1 MPATIVGIPANKI
14 PDTFDI
20 SGDYTTTLA
29 SKIAICVGETMNQE
43 FMAKISE
50 IAKNNGIT
58 DLCVLDEEFVTTAL
72 KNEIERRAH
81 EKDTNIVCKEI

>member
-20 SGDYTTTLA
+20 NGDYTATLT
-29 SKIAICVGETMNQE
+29 SKIAICVGETMNQT
-43 FMAKISE
+43 FMEKISE

-58 DLCVLDEEFVTTAL
+58 DLCVLDEEFITTAL
-72 KNEIERRAH
+72 KNEIERR
-81 EKDTNIVCKEI
+81 KEMTDGA